1 MLEYF
6 KGYHGLSFKTL
17 RAIGNIQYG
26 QAEFGEIIQI
36 CEKINPEDPDSWTDA
51 WENMGNKL
59 YAKAAEDMEKGHYIT
74 ARGEYCRANGYYHNA
89 QFFLDAK
96 DPRRMTIYKKY
107 MDAFDKGTSADEY
120 KPIRVHVPYEDTFL
134 YGIWAETPL
143 KDPSG
148 KTPTMVW
155 FGGLDSTAEEAYFAI
170 AKDFLKRGFNCL
182 VMDGPGQGA
191 SLRLNH
197 IPTRYDYEVAGT
209 AAFDY
214 LETRDDVDLSR
225 VAVVAWSMG
234 GYYAPR
240 IVSFEHR
247 YAACITYGA
256 RYSPADRWK
265 GEVDGTGKTALT
277 MYGPFVTCT
286 NSLKEAAEYMS
297 NFTLEGVL
305 KGVTCSVLI
314 TFGERDTQ
322 KIEDARRIYDEVVNA
337 KSRKLHIFTEESGG
351 CAHVCGDNQ
360 SVGNAYVIDW
370 LYDEFGMNIQD

>member
-1 MLEYF
+1 MFYYF
-6 KGYHGLSFKTL
+6 PNHYSLSFKVL
-17 RAIGNIQYG
+17 RAIGNIPYG
-26 QAEFGEIIQI
+26 QGEFGEIMQI

-51 WENMGNKL
+51 WEQMGDKL
-59 YAKAAEDMEKGHYIT
+59 YNKAAEDLAKGHFVT
-74 ARGEYCRANGYYHNA
+74 ARYEYCRANGYFHNA
-89 QFFLDAK
+89 QFFLDGK

-107 MDAFDKGTSADEY
+107 MDAFDKGTEKDEY
-120 KPIRVHVPYEDTFL
+120 KPVRVHVPYEDTFL

-148 KTPTMVW
+148 RTPTMVW

-182 VMDGPGQGA
+182 IMDGPGQGA

-197 IPTRYDYEVAGT
+197 IYTRHDYEVAGT

-225 VAVVAWSMG
+225 VCLVAWSMG

-256 RYSPADRWK
+256 RYAPAVSWK
-265 GEVDGTGKTALT
+265 RTAEKNEKGGLTPYGTFITGKKDLQE
-277 MYGPFVTCT
+277 V
-286 NSLKEAAEYMS
+286 AEYMS
-297 NFTLEGVL
+297 TFTLEGVL
-305 KGVTCSVLI
+305 KGVTCSVLM
-314 TFGERDTQ
+314 TFGAKDPQ
-322 KIEDARRIYDEVVNA
+322 QHIEDLYRIIDEMVNA
-337 KSRKLHIFTEESGG
+337 KDKEIHIFSEEEGG
-351 CAHVCGDNQ
+351 CAHVCADNP
-360 SVGNAYVIDW
+360 SVGNAYVVDW
-370 LYDEFGMNIQD
+370 IYDKFHMNVQ